1 MTGIVRTS
9 GVRVGPGPAT
19 VGRSSRLVPWI
30 VPLVLAVLWEAG
42 ARLGVLDPTLAPPL
56 SAVLTRAA
64 ALVAAG
70 RLPGDLGASA
80 WRVLAGFTM
89 AALLA
94 IPLGVALGLSPRIE
108 AYLAPL
114 LGALRPLAPPA
125 WIPLAILWFGIG
137 DAPAVFIIVVGTFSS
152 LLPGTLAAVR
162 GIHPDAIKAGLTLG
176 AGRRQVLAHV
186 VLPALLP
193 DLLAQLRLGM
203 GLAWMCVIAAEMVA
217 VRRGI
222 GFMMIEARHLFRTED
237 VLVGML
243 VVAAV
248 GVGVDRALA
257 ALEAR
262 LCRWRRGLE
271 PWRVYHDGMAP
282 R

>member
-1 MTGIVRTS
+1 MTGLVGTS
-9 GVRVGPGPAT
+9 GVRAAGPGAT
-19 VGRSSRLVPWI
+19 GRSAGLAPWI
-30 VPLVLAVLWEAG
+30 VPLVLAILWEAG
-42 ARLGVLDPTLAPPL
+42 ARMGVLDPTLAPPL
-56 SAVLTRAA
+56 SAVLARAA
-64 ALVAAG
+64 VLVASG

-80 WRVLAGFTM
+80 WRVLAGFTA

-94 IPLGVALGLSPRIE
+94 IPLGIALGLSPRIE
-108 AYLAPL
+108 AYLGPL

-137 DAPAVFIIVVGTFSS
+137 DAPAIFIIVVGTFSS
-152 LLPGTLAAVR
+152 LLPGTLAAVK
-162 GIHPDAIKAGLTLG
+162 GIDPDAIRAGLTLG
-176 AGRRQVLAHV
+176 ASRRQVLAHV
-186 VLPALLP
+186 VLPSLLP

-217 VRRGI
+217 VRRGL
-222 GFMMIEARHLFRTED
+222 GFMMIEARQLFRTED

-248 GVGVDRALA
+248 GLGVDRALSR
-257 ALEAR
+257 LETR
-262 LCRWRRGLE
+262 LCGWRQGLE
-271 PWRVYHDGMAP
+271 PWRVYRHGAAP